1 MNKFFESRYH
11 AYSGISRYFY
21 LSALI
26 NIGLGTWGMI
36 SPDCP
41 SLNPIFVEVLWICC
55 YIEAVVAV
63 LVGLGISTLMKT
75 RGWAGFALCSISF
88 YGIIILA
95 KTAYI
100 VLASILVGK
109 EIAQSIYLITL
120 ISAFGFHLI
129 CGSWFVLGIGFDD
142 AIEEAIFHFSRPDK
156 EKIEEGETQ
165 TKLLR

>member
-75 RGWAGFALCSISF
+75 RG
-88 YGIIILA
+88 
-95 KTAYI
+95 
-100 VLASILVGK
+100 
-109 EIAQSIYLITL
+109 
-120 ISAFGFHLI
+120 
-129 CGSWFVLGIGFDD
+129 
-142 AIEEAIFHFSRPDK
+142 
-156 EKIEEGETQ
+156 
-165 TKLLR
+165 KL